1 MRMIPPI
8 PPDGATGS
16 EKKIFSLLAQV
27 SLGQGAYALSS
38 LNLAK
43 HDSQRWGEI
52 DFVLVFD
59 KGLLAIEVKG
69 GVDPAGQLRTQHTD
83 TAQEAFKK
91 NKGSNIL
98 IHAHEYGLKANDE
111 LTGNT
116 SIEKWKRALERGP
129 VLAEGRYGLAR
140 IGWGMHVIV
149 IVGVSATNK
158 LAYYN
163 PNMFAFFP
171 HTKSKLTY
179 FTVERCVELAED
191 PMYGGPFWQAA

>member
-1 MRMIPPI
+1 MAIV
-8 PPDGATGS
+8 TGNTDV
-16 EKKIFSLLAQV
+16 EWRF
-27 SLGQGAYALSS
+27 QGLKSCCW
-38 LNLAK
+38 LT
-43 HDSQRWGEI
+43 
-52 DFVLVFD
+52 
-59 KGLLAIEVKG
+59 AIEMVMQWKHKCIY
-69 GVDPAGQLRTQHTD
+69 GVDRAGQLRTQHTD

-116 SIEKWKRALERGP
+116 SIEDWKRALERGP
-129 VLAEGRYGLAR
+129 VVAEGRYGLAR
-140 IGWGMHVIV
+140 MGWGMHVIV